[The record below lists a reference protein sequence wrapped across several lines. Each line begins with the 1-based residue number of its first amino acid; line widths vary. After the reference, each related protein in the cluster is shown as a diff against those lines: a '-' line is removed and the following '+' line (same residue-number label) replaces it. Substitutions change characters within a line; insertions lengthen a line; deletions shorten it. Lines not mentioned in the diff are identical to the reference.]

1 MLSLLGAAGER
12 IGYDRWLKANPVKRR
27 THSLFRQGLM
37 LYHHLPNWPDDRI
50 RPLMGTMEEE
60 LNEAGARG
68 YRFLATQGGETAFG
82 GSEAVVVMTL
92 DPEGRRFRYIL
103 LATNRT
109 GTMQREM
116 NEAPPEYSFAGM
128 TVFDTRFGGNEA
140 AVILEAEITD
150 D

>member
-1 MLSLLGAAGER
+1 MRKLQSVLPIAAILLVLVPRAEAQQPDK
-12 IGYDRWLKANPVKRR
+12 YLLLATNR
-27 THSLFRQGLM
+27 T
-37 LYHHLPNWPDDRI
+37 
-50 RPLMGTMEEE
+50 GTMQDE

-68 YRFLATQGGETAFG
+68 SRFVGTQGGETAFG
-82 GSEAVVVMTL
+82 GREAVVIMTL

-116 NEAPPEYSFAGM
+116 NEVPPEYDFAGM
-128 TVFDTRFGGNEA
+128 TVFSSTFGGREA
-140 AVILEAEITD
+140 AVILKAEIAD

>member
-1 MLSLLGAAGER
+1 MRKLQATIAITVTLLVLAPSALAQQPEK
-12 IGYDRWLKANPVKRR
+12 YLLLATNR
-27 THSLFRQGLM
+27 T
-37 LYHHLPNWPDDRI
+37 
-50 RPLMGTMEEE
+50 GTMQDE

-68 YRFLATQGGETAFG
+68 YRFAGTQGGETAFG
-82 GSEAVVVMTL
+82 GREAVVIMTL

-116 NEAPPEYSFAGM
+116 NEAPPEYNFAGM
-128 TVFDTRFGGNEA
+128 TVFSSTFGGREA

>member
-1 MLSLLGAAGER
+1 MSRFRSVILFALTLLVVAPPATAEQPEQLEK
-12 IGYDRWLKANPVKRR
+12 YLLLATNR
-27 THSLFRQGLM
+27 T
-37 LYHHLPNWPDDRI
+37 
-50 RPLMGTMEEE
+50 GTMEDE

-68 YRFLATQGGETAFG
+68 YRFAGTQGGETAFG
-82 GSEAVVVMTL
+82 GREAVVIMAL

-109 GTMQREM
+109 GTMQREL
-116 NEAPPEYSFAGM
+116 NEVPPEYDFAGM
-128 TVFDTRFGGNEA
+128 TVFSSTFGGREA